1 MALVE
6 NILSLENEAD
16 SIVAQ
21 ARAEAKEIEQS
32 AIVEVEAYRRQLAEE
47 TEQKISAFEKK
58 TEERHKH
65 SIGEAEKELAQAL
78 DAVDQIL
85 GGVLREQIDRIITR
99 FSEF

>member
-21 ARAEAKEIEQS
+21 ARVEAKEIEQS

-47 TEQKISAFEKK
+47 TEQKISAFQRE
-58 TEERHKH
+58 TEEKH
-65 SIGEAEKELAQAL
+65 QLFVAEARKELDRTL
-78 DAVDQIL
+78 DAMDQIA
-85 GGVLREQIDRIITR
+85 GGVLREQINRIVAR

>member
-32 AIVEVEAYRRQLAEE
+32 AIVEVEAYRHQLAEE
-47 TEQKISAFEKK
+47 TEQKISAFQRE
-58 TEERHKH
+58 TEEKHKH
-65 SIGEAEKELAQAL
+65 SIAEAEKELAQAL
-78 DAVDQIL
+78 DAVDQTS
-85 GGVLREQIDRIITR
+85 GSVLREQIDRIITR